1 MWAVRAVLLVLLI
14 LIVVWFAFSNFGTHQ
29 TVDVHFQPL
38 YNDYTNVPLVT
49 VVFWSLAAGAL
60 LSLLLFITVYIK
72 LSVQV
77 HTARKQ
83 IKALEAEVSILRNRP
98 IEESAELL
106 RGSDGRSETTES
118 AFKDE

>member
-14 LIVVWFAFSNFGTHQ
+14 LVIVAFAFNNFSPEQ
-29 TVDVHFQPL
+29 TVDVNFQPF
-38 YNDYTNVPLVT
+38 YNNYVGVPLVT
-49 VVFWSLAAGAL
+49 VVFWSLAAGAI

-77 HTARKQ
+77 HTSRKRV
-83 IKALEAEVSILRNRP
+83 KALEEEVSILRNRP

-106 RGSDGRSETTES
+106 RGDDTQGDQTES

>member
-1 MWAVRAVLLVLLI
+1 MWAVRAILLVMLI
-14 LIVVWFAFSNFGTHQ
+14 LLVVAFAFKNFSPEQ
-29 TVDVHFQPL
+29 TTDVHFEPF
-38 YNDYTNVPLVT
+38 YNNYADVPLVT
-49 VVFWSLAAGAL
+49 VVFWSLAAGAVI
-60 LSLLLFITVYIK
+60 SLLLFITVYIK

-77 HTARKQ
+77 HSSRKR

-106 RGSDGRSETTES
+106 RGIDNQSDQTES